1 MIDRGRAYRRH
12 QRHRA
17 LARATRALRR
27 LGLPVEP
34 CRAYAFAV
42 DRKPCSCWMCG
53 NPRRYFGE
61 PTVQE
66 RRESPGVLGDGLG
79 RLPLTG

>member
-17 LARATRALRR
+17 LARAARALRR

-61 PTVQE
+61 ITVQE
-66 RRESPGVLGDGLG
+66 RREASGQGGGEID
-79 RLPLTG
+79 RLLTA